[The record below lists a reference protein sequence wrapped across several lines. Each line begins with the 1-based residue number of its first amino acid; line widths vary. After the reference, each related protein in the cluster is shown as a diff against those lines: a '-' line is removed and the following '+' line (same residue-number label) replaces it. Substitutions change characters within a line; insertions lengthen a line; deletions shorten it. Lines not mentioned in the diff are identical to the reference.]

1 MRLTDF
7 KLTDPTTGTLSILRE
22 ELTDEVKG
30 ITIHRTD
37 CSLSQYD
44 SSLGKLTGMIIN
56 VGEGINV
63 TINEVEK
70 FGSYYYLNV
79 TPFTYSELDNP
90 EVCIEVKLTPF
101 DENISIDFRNSV
113 FYPLYNNVPETLTQT
128 TLSSIFEGKIE
139 VRRGKSILDVDRK
152 NDAIVPT
159 NILNLLEGTANL
171 AEFPESNYHSLAN
184 TTGRYLGSKT
194 SVVDYGTNPSVAII
208 NTEGAL
214 YSTELTGSY
223 ICSQS
228 YSERPLQEIGLD
240 TSNNPFPAKN
250 LLPTASRDTNVYDG
264 YIPGDVG
271 TPASITATEATFDI
285 GWVTI
290 RNSNLKPEAIV
301 IMRTVIGSTPY
312 EEYVEVVSVT
322 RNTNVTGITSFMTGY
337 TVKVR
342 RGVGGTSRA
351 FLADGT
357 TNYNINLH
365 TIYSDTVY
373 TYETNKLVRITN
385 KKLYVQETGDIYRV
399 GPKGRLLLKEETCS
413 I

>member
-1 MRLTDF
+1 MTLEDF
-7 KLTDPTTGTLSILRE
+7 KINAPEPGQILVLRDD
-22 ELTDEVKG
+22 LFQVKG
-30 ITIHRTD
+30 MTIHRTD
-37 CSLSQYD
+37 CSLSTYD
-44 SSLGKLTGMIIN
+44 SSLGQLTGLTIGL
-56 VGEGINV
+56 GEGIIV
-63 TINEVEK
+63 TVLNTTRY
-70 FGSYYYLNV
+70 GSYYYLEV
-79 TPFTYSELDNP
+79 TPFQFIETINE
-90 EVCIEVKLTPF
+90 EVCVDITLSPF
-101 DENISIDFRNSV
+101 NENISIDFRNSE
-113 FYPLYNNVPETLTQT
+113 FYPFYNNVPENLTVAAIE
-128 TLSSIFEGKIE
+128 SIYKGKIE
-139 VRRGKSILDVDRK
+139 VRRGKTIYDVDRK
-152 NDAIVPT
+152 NDAIIPT
-159 NILNLLEGTANL
+159 NITNILEGTANL
-171 AEFPESNYHSLAN
+171 ADFPESNYTSLAN

-301 IMRTVIGSTPY
+301 MLRTVIGSTPY
-312 EEYVEVVSVT
+312 EEYVEVISVN
-322 RNTNVTGITSFMTGY
+322 RNTNVTGIASFMTGY

-342 RGVGGTSRA
+342 RGVGGSSRA
-351 FLADGT
+351 FLASAT

-385 KKLYVQETGDIYRV
+385 KKLYVQETGEIYRI